1 MIRAPLNNLIW
12 ILLRLLSQVLKA
24 LFRRRHL
31 RKQLGQPRQLDE
43 FDSDNFSMRYDVT
56 SFSRQMTVKIS
67 VLAVTIGE
75 NMVELVTEPMHRQ
88 EHTPEKNEEMNCTKR
103 RCGSSQVGGGGRGRS
118 DANFGTDTYPFNRAF
133 KFLTK
138 CTTRLTWT
146 AESAGSIE
154 SYTVYEDFEPYLKL
168 DENYYRYSVASG
180 SVIRAGPPGL
190 PVAPRPSLARM
201 ISRTRASHTQMW

>member
-75 NMVELVTEPMHRQ
+75 NMVE
-88 EHTPEKNEEMNCTKR
+88 
-103 RCGSSQVGGGGRGRS
+103 
-118 DANFGTDTYPFNRAF
+118 AF

-190 PVAPRPSLARM
+190 PVTPRPSLARM

>member
-103 RCGSSQVGGGGRGRS
+103 R
-118 DANFGTDTYPFNRAF
+118 Y
-133 KFLTK
+133 
-138 CTTRLTWT
+138 
-146 AESAGSIE
+146 
-154 SYTVYEDFEPYLKL
+154 
-168 DENYYRYSVASG
+168 
-180 SVIRAGPPGL
+180 
-190 PVAPRPSLARM
+190 
-201 ISRTRASHTQMW
+201 

>member
-1 MIRAPLNNLIW
+1 
-12 ILLRLLSQVLKA
+12 
-24 LFRRRHL
+24 
-31 RKQLGQPRQLDE
+31 
-43 FDSDNFSMRYDVT
+43 
-56 SFSRQMTVKIS
+56 
-67 VLAVTIGE
+67 
-75 NMVELVTEPMHRQ
+75 MVELVTEPMHRQ

-103 RCGSSQVGGGGRGRS
+103 
-118 DANFGTDTYPFNRAF
+118 RAF